1 MVPKK
6 KLLFEDITTMSDK
19 WAIGNTRQLGPSPT
33 TLVDILKS
41 PTTTQHPNKV
51 VAPAAQPYTMQNF
64 VQLIGDLYMQA
75 SQIKKAV
82 QLAGENPIL
91 DNRKAAK
98 RHLAKIVTKISLIHK
113 IINSISNDVDDFS
126 IEKAEGRA

>member
-51 VAPAAQPYTMQNF
+51 VAPAASPYTMQNF
-64 VQLIGDLYMQA
+64 VELIGDLYMQA

-82 QLAGENPIL
+82 QLASENPIL

-98 RHLAKIVTKISLIHK
+98 RHLIKIVRKINLIHK